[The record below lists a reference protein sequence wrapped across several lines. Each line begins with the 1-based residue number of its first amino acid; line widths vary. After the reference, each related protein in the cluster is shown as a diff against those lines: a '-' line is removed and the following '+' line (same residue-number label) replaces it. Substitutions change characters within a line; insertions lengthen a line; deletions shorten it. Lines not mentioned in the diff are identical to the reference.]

1 MNRRKNGTVQ
11 IEEPDNTS
19 NEEKEQRK
27 KSFEKIFDTNA
38 WGKSKSGPGSLISA
52 TDRIRKVLNSVI
64 DELKH
69 HLKKDKIR

>member
-1 MNRRKNGTVQ
+1 MNRRKNGTVK
-11 IEEPDNTS
+11 IEEPDKTS

-52 TDRIRKVLNSVI
+52 TDRIRKALNSVI
-64 DELKH
+64 DKLKQ
-69 HLKKDKIR
+69 HLKRDKIR